1 MASGFE
7 SCCRRHDL
15 VRQVEELDRT
25 LADLTEVRRG
35 LKGLLR
41 LSSASRKVLLCPA
54 GCGECPE
61 VEFAGEQVRVGEAG
75 NLAVLTKDEWNVLVD
90 LIRSG
95 TLSKV

>member
-1 MASGFE
+1 
-7 SCCRRHDL
+7 
-15 VRQVEELDRT
+15 
-25 LADLTEVRRG
+25 
-35 LKGLLR
+35 
-41 LSSASRKVLLCPA
+41 
-54 GCGECPE
+54 

>member
-1 MASGFE
+1 ME
-7 SCCRRHDL
+7 N
-15 VRQVEELDRT
+15 
-25 LADLTEVRRG
+25 
-35 LKGLLR
+35 
-41 LSSASRKVLLCPA
+41 RKVLLCPA

-61 VEFAGEQVRVGEAG
+61 VEFSGDEVRVGEAG